1 MRGACGRIAFPLVLL
16 ADHVWPRLCT
26 GVSLCVPFGFSLHCL
41 LLVCVFHF
49 PSFLVRIACYIFF
62 PFFPSSPLFSALH
75 LFAVVSPVLRTVALL
90 LLLLRLP
97 LAIATTTIPD
107 LCVCGYIH
115 THPPTHTHTHI
126 YVDIHPRRTFSSRS
140 LFLICLLC
148 LLLCPLW
155 CCSPRGHPYPPPP
168 YPSTHVL
175 HPHTSIE
182 VAATLEARA
191 AGGTI
196 RKRRSAAVECC
207 WRIGVAVADVC
218 APLFLCLCYFG
229 SPLSHFALLP

>member
-1 MRGACGRIAFPLVLL
+1 MHRRLSLCTLRLLSSLLAVGVCLSLPLVSR
-16 ADHVWPRLCT
+16 AH
-26 GVSLCVPFGFSLHCL
+26 CVLH
-41 LLVCVFHF
+41 
-49 PSFLVRIACYIFF
+49 FF

-75 LFAVVSPVLRTVALL
+75 LFAVVSPVLRTVAL

-155 CCSPRGHPYPPPP
+155 CCSPRGYPYPPPP